1 MSEHNDQPHAVQP
14 AKGTPAKRVLVVD
27 DNIDA
32 ADALAM
38 ILRLKGHVTHCAYEP
53 ESALKSAVEFGPDM
67 IFLDIG
73 LPRMDG
79 YEVAKRIRAD
89 NTAVRLVALTGYGR
103 GETEQARAAG
113 FDAYLLKPLDFDE
126 LERVFERLR

>member
-1 MSEHNDQPHAVQP
+1 MM
-14 AKGTPAKRVLVVD
+14 KTPDKKIRVLVVD

-38 ILRLKGHVTHCAYEP
+38 ILNLNGHVTHCAYEP
-53 ESALKSAVEFGPDM
+53 ETALKSLAEFKPDV
-67 IFLDIG
+67 ILLDIG

-79 YEVAKRIRAD
+79 YEVARRIRAD
-89 NTAVRLVALTGYGR
+89 NTSVRLVALTGYGR
-103 GETEQARAAG
+103 ADSGHVQAAG

-126 LERVFERLR
+126 LEQVFQRLR